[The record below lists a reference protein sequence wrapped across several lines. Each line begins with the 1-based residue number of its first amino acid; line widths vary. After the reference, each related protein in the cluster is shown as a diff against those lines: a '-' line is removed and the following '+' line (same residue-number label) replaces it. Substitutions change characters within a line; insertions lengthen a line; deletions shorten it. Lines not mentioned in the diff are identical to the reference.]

1 MITMHRNFY
10 RAASLFA
17 GLIFVTGFLHSL
29 LNLILGPDIIS
40 LTALPYWFLVIMLVN
55 VIGSGLILTYLYLK
69 RYTVAFAAGLL
80 TTIADVAYLFT
91 TFLFL
96 IAMGGSAFL
105 VPGQVV
111 VILTGIVYSL
121 SLLFSKSAERPWLK
135 VMGIVGLIAGCLLIS
150 IMAWGLMT
158 QNITARSSVYSV
170 ILWISLLGNIVPIF
184 YILNFKSEK
193 KLLTANSPDSRLE
206 KLANGVFAAGAVG
219 ALVMLFPLCVMLSQ
233 QSASKLLW
241 TKHLAVKEREWRR
254 LFESG
259 TYTSTSGDTLA
270 YQLLKPLNYDSTRK
284 YPFVVCLPYNHGV
297 EGSPPAQ
304 LLVSDL
310 NRNNYPSFIYVPY
323 CPDKAGWGGVPN
335 YPEIDELVYESI
347 DQLKETHRGIDP
359 NRIYVTGVSRG
370 GYGSWHF
377 ITTRPEMFAAA
388 VPVCGKGDPKLAHK
402 IRDIPVWA
410 FHGKRDVNVPVSGSR
425 DMIDAIKKAGGN
437 PQYTEFE
444 FKAHD
449 IWNEVTATPGLLDW
463 LFAQR
468 RD

>member
-10 RAASLFA
+10 QAANLFA
-17 GLIFVTGFLHSL
+17 GLIFATGFLQSL
-29 LNLILGPDIIS
+29 LNLILGRDIIS
-40 LTALPYWFLVIMLVN
+40 LAALPYWFLVTILVN
-55 VIGSGLILTYLYLK
+55 VIGSALILTYLYLK
-69 RYTVAFAAGLL
+69 RYTLAFAAGLL
-80 TTIADVAYLFT
+80 ATFSLVAYLFA

-96 IAMGGSAFL
+96 MAMGSLAYM
-105 VPGQVV
+105 VPGHIV

-135 VMGIVGLIAGCLLIS
+135 VLGIVGLITGCLLIS
-150 IMAWGLMT
+150 IVAWAL
-158 QNITARSSVYSV
+158 TAQDIATRSSAQSV
-170 ILWISLLGNIVPIF
+170 ILWISLFGNIAPIF

-193 KLLTANSPDSRLE
+193 KLLTANSPDPRLE
-206 KLANGVFAAGAVG
+206 KLANGVFVTGAVC
-219 ALVMLFPLCVMLSQ
+219 ALIMVFPLCVVLTQ

-241 TKHLAVKEREWRR
+241 TKHLTVKEREWRR

-304 LLVSDL
+304 LLMSDL

-323 CPDKAGWGGVPN
+323 CPDNAGWGGVPN
-335 YPEIDELVYESI
+335 YPEIDELVYASI
-347 DQLKETHRGIDP
+347 NQLKETHSGIDP

-377 ITTRPEMFAAA
+377 ITTKPEMFAAA
-388 VPVCGKGDPKLAHK
+388 VPVCGKGDPNLADK

-425 DMIDAIKKAGGN
+425 DMIDAMKKAGGN

-444 FKAHD
+444 YKAHD

-463 LFAQR
+463 LFAQS